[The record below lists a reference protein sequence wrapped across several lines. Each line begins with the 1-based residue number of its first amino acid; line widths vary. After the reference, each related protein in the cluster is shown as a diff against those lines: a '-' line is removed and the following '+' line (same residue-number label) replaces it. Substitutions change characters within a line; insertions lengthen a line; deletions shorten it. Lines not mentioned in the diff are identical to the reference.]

1 MVVDGKSARGVAGV
15 FGGARDP
22 DKLSES
28 SDRELEGDPFQEYES
43 TSLKLTER
51 VIVFVTSS
59 IASWSECTT
68 THDDPQALFGLHTL
82 TVDDDFSIDLGFM
95 VAMGLNS
102 GEGPGTGRGRKGDFK
117 GTRGFDS
124 NRLLISL
131 TSSDTLTSIVSRRL
145 FVDLNTSPMGQKMMK
160 NMYV

>member
-15 FGGARDP
+15 FGGVRDP

-28 SDRELEGDPFQEYES
+28 SDREGDPFQEYES

-59 IASWSECTT
+59 IASWLECTT
-68 THDDPQALFGLHTL
+68 THDDPQTLFGLHTL
-82 TVDDDFSIDLGFM
+82 TVDDDFSIDLGFA
-95 VAMGLNS
+95 VALGLNS

-124 NRLLISL
+124 KRLLISL

-145 FVDLNTSPMGQKMMK
+145 FVDLNTSHMNQ
-160 NMYV
+160 NVYV